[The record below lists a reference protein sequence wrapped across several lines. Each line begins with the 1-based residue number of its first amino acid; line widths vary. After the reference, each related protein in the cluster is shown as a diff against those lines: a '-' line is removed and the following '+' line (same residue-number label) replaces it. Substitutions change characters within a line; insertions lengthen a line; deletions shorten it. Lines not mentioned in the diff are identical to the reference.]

1 MATGLWHILSGMTM
15 TSTVTL
21 TETETFTVTHAKR
34 MASKVGADLT
44 RLRRLYGAP
53 DAARIPLFEAE
64 VAALLKSGVLRCV
77 SYGFRKDGDWLFA
90 LKYHATADG
99 TLVADNDPGKIP
111 LRLNLTGIPF
121 VSFLE
126 YNLSFYRLSRE
137 DQAALERSLPLQRN
151 VGTEPGTRCGYWSQD
166 LMYSAGGRTLQRS
179 VFRRL

>member
-1 MATGLWHILSGMTM
+1 MATGLWYFLSGMTM

-53 DAARIPLFEAE
+53 DEAHILLFEAE
-64 VAALLKSGVLRCV
+64 VAVLLKAGVLKCI

-90 LKYHATADG
+90 LKYYATAGG

-111 LRLNLTGIPF
+111 LRLKLTRIPF
-121 VSFLE
+121 FSFLE
-126 YNLSFYRLSRE
+126 YNLSYYLLSRE
-137 DQAALERSLPLQRN
+137 DQAALKQSLPLQRSS
-151 VGTEPGTRCGYWSQD
+151 GTEPGTSGGYWSQD

-179 VFRRL
+179 VFMGV